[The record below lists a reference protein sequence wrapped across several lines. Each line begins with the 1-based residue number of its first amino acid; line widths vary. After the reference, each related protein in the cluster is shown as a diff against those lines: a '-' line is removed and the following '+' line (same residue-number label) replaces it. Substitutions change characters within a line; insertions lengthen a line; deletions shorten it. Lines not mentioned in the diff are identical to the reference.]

1 MQATKM
7 LSSPGFTVK
16 PTFTMRGIC
25 YTLLEN
31 IVNKKDKPSTMKQ
44 YLTLLFASFILSAEW
59 EQQDAVWLGWEED
72 SQRGYN
78 PAVKHNFKNR

>member
-1 MQATKM
+1 
-7 LSSPGFTVK
+7 
-16 PTFTMRGIC
+16 
-25 YTLLEN
+25 
-31 IVNKKDKPSTMKQ
+31 MKQ
-44 YLTLLFASFILSAEW
+44 YLTLLFASFILSACNTKKHEHAADTFYMPAEW

>member
-1 MQATKM
+1 M
-7 LSSPGFTVK
+7 LYSPGFTVK
-16 PTFTMRGIC
+16 QNIMTTGIC
-25 YTLLEN
+25 CTLLEN

-59 EQQDAVWLGWEED
+59 EQQNAVWLGWEED